1 MKKRISRAIA
11 VLISICILF
20 STIPAFAGYAV
31 SSLTNN
37 VSRTRWMSEI
47 KDDTLLSDISI
58 PGTHDSAARIVD
70 TMTGTWA
77 QTQSMTISDQLNCGV
92 RFLDL
97 RVRYNTDV
105 YYNVE
110 MCHGSITIWN
120 GNGGHLTL
128 YQVISDVKNFL
139 KSNPT
144 ETVIVSIK
152 EDDGSNESNIV
163 SSINQIKN
171 EDPSF
176 WYQSY
181 NTPKLGD
188 VRGKMVVSSR
198 MSTMTGIYYGWG
210 DQGSDGS
217 YVQAY
222 SGAIIQD
229 RYNMGTTAKWN
240 DAIVPTFEYAKKSGQ
255 WVINCLNTTGGGIA
269 GVSANANTIN
279 PAFGRYDLHNNRCYG
294 VILFDYINDDYTT
307 KVIKCNDLV
316 TKRQPNP
323 ENKEYYYR
331 LNVNNPDSVPS
342 GWTSCSLRLYYKA
355 NNGTGYEGSELL
367 FENGDTY
374 NGYAFVCQTGNY
386 EFSGKVPGY
395 PTRVVFQY
403 NWGYGSDRLELDFK
417 LYVSDSP
424 SSPYTQI
431 LDTFFART
439 SSSSTPQNGID
450 YFSVDS
456 SKNPKPTTISFL
468 NDSQTTINV
477 PSASSDDTNTYTFNT
492 KIYDQY
498 GVRWYQD
505 ASSYSLSKSLN
516 GLSFTNNTLSVT
528 KLANDNP
535 KDSEAY
541 VLASYA
547 YNGNTITTP
556 QNKKIVLNTNP
567 IPYTFVDKDNNVL
580 ASSSAY
586 YGETPSYGGTQ
597 PSNYFDGTLHYIF
610 SGWTPSTVSMTNN
623 VFSPQYSVSIHH
635 KVTDKKDATCTKTG
649 YNHVYCT
656 DCDYV
661 ETDET
666 YDALGHDY
674 DHAVRGELV
683 SAVGEKNA
691 YFPFYCPR
699 CNEELVDL
707 RQYLDN
713 DFDAYNTAL
722 KQYHDILADKDYDT
736 YIPISRYELQTTV
749 ESAIASVNTDTVS
762 QTVIDTAS
770 ATILSAIDDFTAAN
784 GLTYYTISFVYNNGA
799 IINTLY
805 KDGTQPADITLPA
818 SSPYLV
824 DDNTHTVYRWQSI
837 KPVTDNATYYEI
849 ATVSPH
855 IYNTYIYPIIYT
867 PSTTTQQG
875 TKEYR
880 CLCGHTY
887 TEYLPLVDFC
897 VNVVYILDDEL
908 YTISEQ
914 NGYYLGDEIDLAIPD
929 GCTLYKRTIEKDG
942 KTTRY
947 NSDQYVVDSDA
958 EITIYMY
965 SK

>member
-1 MKKRISRAIA
+1 MKKISKIIA
-11 VLISICILF
+11 LLLSITILL
-20 STIPAFAGYAV
+20 STIPAFASYAV

-37 VSRTRWMSEI
+37 VARTSWMNEI

-77 QTQSMTISDQLNCGV
+77 QTQSMTIYDQLTAGV

-97 RVRYNTDV
+97 RVRYNTGV

-128 YQVISDVKNFL
+128 YQVIGDIKTFL
-139 KSNPT
+139 NNYPS
-144 ETVIVSIK
+144 ETVIVCIK

-163 SSINQIKN
+163 SSINQIKA

-176 WYQSY
+176 WYQKSA
-181 NTPKLGD
+181 TPKLGE
-188 VRGKMVVSSR
+188 VRGKMVVASR
-198 MSTMTGIYYGWG
+198 MSSMPGLWYSWG

-217 YVQAY
+217 YVQTY
-222 SGAIIQD
+222 SNAIIQD

-269 GVSANANTIN
+269 GVSANADTIN
-279 PAFGRYDLHNNRCYG
+279 PSFGRYDLHNNRCYG
-294 VILFDYINDDYTT
+294 VILFDYINDNYTT

-386 EFSGKVPGY
+386 EFSGKLSGY

-424 SSPYTQI
+424 SSSYTQI

-439 SSSSTPQNGID
+439 SGISTPQNGID

-456 SKNPKPTTISFL
+456 TKNPKPTSISFL

-477 PSASSDDTNTYTFNT
+477 PQVNSNETALNTFNT

-498 GVRWYQD
+498 GVRWYD
-505 ASSYSLSKSLN
+505 NASSYRLSKTIS
-516 GLSFTNNTLSVT
+516 GMQFDGNTLKT
-528 KLANDNP
+528 TELANDNP
-535 KDSEAY
+535 QNTEAY
-541 VLASYA
+541 VLASYT
-547 YNGNTITTP
+547 YGGNTITTP
-556 QNKKIVLNTNP
+556 QNKKIILNTNP
-567 IPYTFVDKDNNVL
+567 IPYTFVDKDNNAL
-580 ASSSAY
+580 YSSSAY
-586 YGETPSYGGTQ
+586 YGEEPTYNGDLPADYYD
-597 PSNYFDGTLHYIF
+597 NTLHYKF
-610 SGWTPSTVSMTNN
+610 NGWTPSTVSMTNN
-623 VFSPQYSVSIHH
+623 TFSPRYNIAIHH
-635 KVTDKKDATCTKTG
+635 KITDTKAATCTEDG
-649 YNHVYCT
+649 YSRTYCT

-661 ETDET
+661 ESSET
-666 YDALGHDY
+666 YDATGHDF
-674 DHAVRGELV
+674 DHATKGQLV
-683 SAVGEKNA
+683 PNTSDSNA
-691 YFPFYCPR
+691 YYPFYCPN

-713 DFDAYNTAL
+713 DYSAYSIAL
-722 KQYHDILADKDYDT
+722 KQYNDVLNDKDFAQYT
-736 YIPISRYELQTTV
+736 AISRYELQTTV
-749 ESAIASVNTDTVS
+749 DNATNLVNAENVNQSIIDSVSA
-762 QTVIDTAS
+762 Q
-770 ATILSAIDDFTAAN
+770 ILSAIDDFALAN
-784 GLTYYTISFVYNNGA
+784 GITYHTISFVYNNGN
-799 IINTLY
+799 IIDILY
-805 KDGTQPADITLPA
+805 KEGTSASDINAPANTPTLI
-818 SSPYLV
+818 SDS
-824 DDNTHTVYRWQSI
+824 THTIYRWQSV
-837 KPVTDNATYYEI
+837 KDVTGPASYYEI
-849 ATVSPH
+849 ATESKH
-855 IYNTYIYPIIYT
+855 TYNTFIFPSVTVAPTYT
-867 PSTTTQQG
+867 EQGTTTH
-875 TKEYR
+875 K
-880 CLCGHTY
+880 CLCGYTY
-887 TEYLPLVDFC
+887 TEYIPVLEYKVDI
-897 VNVVYILDDEL
+897 VYILDDEVL
-908 YTISEQ
+908 SRESKSTQQGNIVQYSIPSEYTFYKSTI
-914 NGYYLGDEIDLAIPD
+914 EID
-929 GCTLYKRTIEKDG
+929 GT
-942 KTTRY
+942 TTRY
-947 NSDQYVVDSDA
+947 NSTEYLANSDA
-958 EITIYMY
+958 EIVVYLY
-965 SK
+965 SN